1 MREILLSQPS
11 RNIVCCIL
19 YIEERIEKE
28 GEEDVEEV
36 IEKFTSQ
43 MKKSGWSMREKRDM
57 VLSGCTGWK
66 RGLARR
72 KEESGEA
79 YRSAVIFVPY
89 TPHPS
94 WTMENLREDS
104 RKLRMKW
111 RSRLES
117 KSR

>member
-43 MKKSGWSMREKRDM
+43 MKKSG
-57 VLSGCTGWK
+57 
-66 RGLARR
+66 
-72 KEESGEA
+72 
-79 YRSAVIFVPY
+79 
-89 TPHPS
+89 
-94 WTMENLREDS
+94 
-104 RKLRMKW
+104 
-111 RSRLES
+111 
-117 KSR
+117 